1 MAVGAA
7 ALQHDFAAGK
17 ISIECGPGFRCHF
30 DPGEA
35 NLAAVGEEERAA
47 NSGTVL
53 KEIVESIQKVSQVI
67 AEIANASHEQSS
79 GVDEINKALVIMDEV
94 TQRNSALVEEN
105 AATAKTLEHQAKS
118 MDEQVAFF
126 QIDMAAG
133 AEGMTQVKTVPA
145 QPAVAK
151 AVVARLAVVHS
162 KADAVAEA
170 KADASPVENTRPKAA
185 PQRAAAGGARRRQA
199 NLATAV
205 KEDVEWKEF

>member
-1 MAVGAA
+1 M
-7 ALQHDFAAGK
+7 L
-17 ISIECGPGFRCHF
+17 FR
-30 DPGEA
+30 
-35 NLAAVGEEERAA
+35 
-47 NSGTVL
+47 S
-53 KEIVESIQKVSQVI
+53 KVSQVI

-133 AEGMTQVKTVPA
+133 AEGMTQ
-145 QPAVAK
+145 AK
-151 AVVARLAVVHS
+151 AVTAAAKPVVGR
-162 KADAVAEA
+162 AIAAEA
-170 KADASPVENTRPKAA
+170 KADAAPEAKADAPPVVKAK
-185 PQRAAAGGARRRQA
+185 PQRAAAGGARRMQA

-205 KEDVEWKEF
+205 REDAEWKEF